1 MRNRYILFLALL
13 FVTLVWGSTFSLVK
27 SALDCMGPFYF
38 LVVRF
43 SLASVIMLLI
53 FRKSFLRHRIKPGY
67 ILVGI
72 FLFLGYVFQTIGL
85 KYTSASNAAF
95 ITGLSV
101 VIVPFLEIIFMR
113 RRLPVTSI
121 AGAISSTIGLWF
133 LTGLHSFSMN
143 YGDFLVLICAL
154 CFASQIITVG
164 ICAPDS
170 DTGVISTTQVIV
182 VAILSWL
189 SIPIF
194 GESISLS
201 ISATAI
207 WAIVITA
214 IFATALAFYI
224 QALAQKVINPTTIAL
239 IFATE
244 PVFGGLF
251 GYLILREVLSASA
264 LFGAGLILLGMF
276 ITQVPE
282 RRGNR

>member
-1 MRNRYILFLALL
+1 MSNKYILFLALL
-13 FVTLVWGSTFSLVK
+13 FVTLVWGSTFALVK

-38 LVVRF
+38 LSVRF
-43 SLASVIMLLI
+43 SLASIIMLFI
-53 FRKSFLRHRIKPGY
+53 FRKSFLTHKIKPGY

-85 KYTSASNAAF
+85 KYTTASNAAF

-113 RRLPVTSI
+113 RRLPLTSI
-121 AGAISSTIGLWF
+121 LGAISSAVGLWF

-143 YGDFLVLICAL
+143 YGDLLVLICAL

-164 ICAPDS
+164 ICAPNS
-170 DTGVISTTQVIV
+170 DTGVISTTQVII
-182 VAILSWL
+182 VAILSWF

-194 GESISLS
+194 RERINLNIST
-201 ISATAI
+201 TAI

-251 GYLILREVLSASA
+251 GYFILKEVLTPSA

-276 ITQVPE
+276 VTQIPE
-282 RRGNR
+282 RRRG

>member
-13 FVTLVWGSTFSLVK
+13 FVTLVWGSTFALVK

-38 LVVRF
+38 LAVRF

-143 YGDFLVLICAL
+143 YGDFLVLICAF

-251 GYLILREVLSASA
+251 GYLILREILSASA

>member
-1 MRNRYILFLALL
+1 MSNKNILFLGLL
-13 FVTLVWGSTFSLVK
+13 FVTLVWGSTFALVK

-38 LVVRF
+38 LAVRF
-43 SLASVIMLLI
+43 SLASIIMLFI
-53 FRKSFLRHRIKPGY
+53 FRKSFLTHKIKPGY

-85 KYTSASNAAF
+85 KYTTASNAAF

-101 VIVPFLEIIFMR
+101 VIVPFLEIIFMK
-113 RRLPVTSI
+113 RRLPLTSI
-121 AGAISSTIGLWF
+121 LGAISSTVGLWF
-133 LTGLHSFSMN
+133 LTGLHSFNMN
-143 YGDFLVLICAL
+143 YGDLLVLICAL

-164 ICAPDS
+164 ICAPNS
-170 DTGVISTTQVIV
+170 DTGVISTTQVIM
-182 VAILSWL
+182 VAILSWF
-189 SIPIF
+189 SIPVFRETINTN
-194 GESISLS
+194 IST
-201 ISATAI
+201 TAI
-207 WAIVITA
+207 WAVVITA

-251 GYLILREVLSASA
+251 GYFILKEVLTPSA

-276 ITQVPE
+276 VTQIPKGE
-282 RRGNR
+282 KDR

>member
-1 MRNRYILFLALL
+1 MSNKYILFLALL
-13 FVTLVWGSTFSLVK
+13 FVTLVWGSTFALVK

-38 LVVRF
+38 LSVRF
-43 SLASVIMLLI
+43 SLASIIMLFI
-53 FRKSFLRHRIKPGY
+53 FRKSFLTHKIKPGY

-85 KYTSASNAAF
+85 KYTTASNAAF

-113 RRLPVTSI
+113 RRLPLTSI
-121 AGAISSTIGLWF
+121 LGAISSAVGLWF

-143 YGDFLVLICAL
+143 YGDLLVLICAL

-164 ICAPDS
+164 ICAPNS
-170 DTGVISTTQVIV
+170 DTGVISTTQVII
-182 VAILSWL
+182 VAILSWF

-194 GESISLS
+194 RERINLNFST
-201 ISATAI
+201 TAI

-251 GYLILREVLSASA
+251 GYFILREVLTPSA

-276 ITQVPE
+276 VTQIPE
-282 RRGNR
+282 RRRG

>member
-1 MRNRYILFLALL
+1 MKNKYILLSALL
-13 FVTLVWGSTFSLVK
+13 FVTLVWGSTFALVK

-38 LVVRF
+38 LAVRF
-43 SLASVIMLLI
+43 SLASIIMLLI
-53 FRKSFLRHRIKPGY
+53 FRKSFTGHKIKPGY
-67 ILVGI
+67 ILVGV

-101 VIVPFLEIIFMR
+101 VIVPFLEIIFMKR
-113 RRLPVTSI
+113 NLPLTSI
-121 AGAISSTIGLWF
+121 LGAVSSAIGLWY
-133 LTGLHSFSMN
+133 LTGLHSFTMN
-143 YGDFLVLICAL
+143 YGDLLVLICAL

-164 ICAPDS
+164 ICAPNSDS
-170 DTGVISTTQVIV
+170 GVIATTQVIV

-194 GESISLS
+194 RERVNTFISV
-201 ISATAI
+201 TAI

-251 GYLILREVLSASA
+251 GYLILREVLTSTA
-264 LFGAGLILLGMF
+264 LFGAGLILFGMF
-276 ITQVPE
+276 ITQIPE
-282 RRGNR
+282 RRKE

>member
-1 MRNRYILFLALL
+1 MSNKYILFLALL
-13 FVTLVWGSTFSLVK
+13 FVTLVWGSTFALVK

-38 LVVRF
+38 LSVRF
-43 SLASVIMLLI
+43 SLASIIMLFI
-53 FRKSFLRHRIKPGY
+53 FRKSFLTHKIKPGY

-85 KYTSASNAAF
+85 KYTTASNAAF

-113 RRLPVTSI
+113 RRLPLTSI
-121 AGAISSTIGLWF
+121 LGAISSAVGLWF

-143 YGDFLVLICAL
+143 YGDLLVLICAL

-164 ICAPDS
+164 ICAPNS
-170 DTGVISTTQVIV
+170 DTGVISTTQVII
-182 VAILSWL
+182 VAILSWF

-194 GESISLS
+194 RERINLNIST
-201 ISATAI
+201 TAI

-251 GYLILREVLSASA
+251 GYFILREVLTPSA

-276 ITQVPE
+276 VTQIPE
-282 RRGNR
+282 RRRG

>member
-1 MRNRYILFLALL
+1 MSNKYILFLALL
-13 FVTLVWGSTFSLVK
+13 FVTLVWGSTFALVK
-27 SALDCMGPFYF
+27 SALDCMDPFYF
-38 LVVRF
+38 LAVRF
-43 SLASVIMLLI
+43 SLASIIMLFI
-53 FRKSFLRHRIKPGY
+53 FKRSFLTHKIKPGY

-85 KYTSASNAAF
+85 KYTTASNAAF

-101 VIVPFLEIIFMR
+101 VIVPFLEIIFMK
-113 RRLPVTSI
+113 RRLPLTSI
-121 AGAISSTIGLWF
+121 IGAVSSTIGLWF
-133 LTGLHSFSMN
+133 LTGLQSFSMN
-143 YGDFLVLICAL
+143 YGDILVLICAL

-164 ICAPDS
+164 ICAPNS
-170 DTGVISTTQVIV
+170 DTGVISTTQVII

-194 GESISLS
+194 RERIHTD

-224 QALAQKVINPTTIAL
+224 QALVQKVINPTTIAL
-239 IFATE
+239 VFATE

-251 GYLILREVLSASA
+251 GYFILREVLSYSA
-264 LFGAGLILLGMF
+264 LFGAGLILFGMF
-276 ITQVPE
+276 VTQIPE
-282 RRGNR
+282 RRKNR